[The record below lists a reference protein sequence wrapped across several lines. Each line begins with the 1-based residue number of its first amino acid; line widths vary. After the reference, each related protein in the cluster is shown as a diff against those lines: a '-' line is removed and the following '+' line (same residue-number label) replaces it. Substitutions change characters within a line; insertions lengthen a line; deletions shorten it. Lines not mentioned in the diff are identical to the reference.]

1 MVSEV
6 IIADEEKYERIKGE
20 IKKAGMKNFHVIADF
35 DKTLTK
41 VLVNGKTIPSIISL
55 LRDNNYISEEYST
68 KAKKLFAKYHP
79 LEIDP
84 SLSKE
89 EKKKYMSSWWNEHFD
104 LLIKSG
110 LNKNHLEKIVE
121 SEGILLREGVLDF
134 LDYLN
139 KNKIPLV
146 IFSSS
151 GIGDAIPMMLEKYNK
166 TSKNIFVVS
175 NMYIWDKNGN
185 AVGIN
190 QPIIHSM
197 NKDETSLKE
206 IKPVYEKIKDR
217 KNVLLLGDSIGDIG
231 MIEGFDYKN
240 LLKVGFLNEEVEKNL
255 NLYKENFDIV
265 ITNDGDFDFVNDL
278 VGELK

>member
-1 MVSEV
+1 MDKVANTACV
-6 IIADEEKYERIKGE
+6 YE
-20 IKKAGMKNFHVIADF
+20 A
-35 DKTLTK
+35 
-41 VLVNGKTIPSIISL
+41 
-55 LRDNNYISEEYST
+55 
-68 KAKKLFAKYHP
+68 
-79 LEIDP
+79 
-84 SLSKE
+84 
-89 EKKKYMSSWWNEHFD
+89 
-104 LLIKSG
+104 
-110 LNKNHLEKIVE
+110 
-121 SEGILLREGVLDF
+121 
-134 LDYLN
+134 YL
-139 KNKIPLV
+139 KQFK
-146 IFSSS
+146 
-151 GIGDAIPMMLEKYNK
+151 K

-255 NLYKENFDIV
+255 N
-265 ITNDGDFDFVNDL
+265 
-278 VGELK
+278 